1 MMSKEIGLTLDRLFY
16 RTLMVNPDEKSL
28 LTL

>member
-1 MMSKEIGLTLDRLFY
+1 MSKEIGLTLDRLFY
-16 RTLMVNPDEKSL
+16 RTLMANPDENSL